1 MGRERARPTCVGPG
15 ISGSTRA
22 KAIRNEESER
32 TMAVRSHQ
40 ADHVVEEVGVWL
52 AGEVVGRLPAA
63 KIARFVKVTR
73 LDRESSIAPEELG
86 EMLHR
91 LGRARLQRI
100 AQLAPAAKVRIPQ
113 AR

>member
-32 TMAVRSHQ
+32 TMTVRSHQ

-52 AGEVVGRLPAA
+52 AGEFVGRLPAA
-63 KIARFVKVTR
+63 EIARVDKVPR
-73 LDRESSIAPEELG
+73 RDLESSTAPKELG
-86 EMLHR
+86 EMPPR

-100 AQLAPAAKVRIPQ
+100 AQLAPAAKV
-113 AR
+113 